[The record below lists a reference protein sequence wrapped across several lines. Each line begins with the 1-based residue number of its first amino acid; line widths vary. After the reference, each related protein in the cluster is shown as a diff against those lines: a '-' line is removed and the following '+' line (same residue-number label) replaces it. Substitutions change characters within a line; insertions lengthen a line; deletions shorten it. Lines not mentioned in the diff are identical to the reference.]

1 MVHFDLSE
9 RQADAVLAMPLRRLT
24 GLEQESL
31 RKEADDL
38 RTERQ
43 RLTLL
48 LENRDQLLD
57 ALIQELRQLKK
68 RFATPRRTRLV
79 EGGDHLLA
87 ERAASQRPNAEL
99 QRRQALDALPG
110 DSRLL
115 IQDDGQVKIVS
126 PQLLGRLHLNDPVP
140 MGDEPSPALI
150 SLPIQPP
157 PRLLAVT
164 VSGRVALVR
173 WEFAGQQQG
182 TLERFL
188 PTALEGDEVVSLLP
202 LPNPEDLAAN
212 ETKSLGLLTSDGRFK
227 RLPLKDIQELSGRAA
242 TVLKLKEG
250 VNLKAA
256 LICQDGADV
265 AVISDIGRILR
276 LQAGETNLPVMGKLA
291 QGPITMRLLPGEQLV
306 TAIAGHAERPTTILL
321 ASQTGRLHWL
331 DLTTIRSCK
340 RGDLGEIGWEMKS
353 ESTPGSDRI
362 AAACLADSLI
372 GVVTST
378 GRHGRLK
385 VNDQDQLML
394 KDNESILR
402 LVPLIG

>member
-1 MVHFDLSE
+1 
-9 RQADAVLAMPLRRLT
+9 
-24 GLEQESL
+24 
-31 RKEADDL
+31 
-38 RTERQ
+38 
-43 RLTLL
+43 
-48 LENRDQLLD
+48 
-57 ALIQELRQLKK
+57 
-68 RFATPRRTRLV
+68 
-79 EGGDHLLA
+79 
-87 ERAASQRPNAEL
+87 
-99 QRRQALDALPG
+99 
-110 DSRLL
+110 
-115 IQDDGQVKIVS
+115 
-126 PQLLGRLHLNDPVP
+126 
-140 MGDEPSPALI
+140 
-150 SLPIQPP
+150 
-157 PRLLAVT
+157 
-164 VSGRVALVR
+164 VR

-202 LPNPEDLAAN
+202 LPKPEDLAAN

-276 LQAGETNLPVMGKLA
+276 LQAGESNLPVMGKLA

-306 TAIAGHAERPTTILL
+306 TAIAGHAERSTTILL

-331 DLTTIRSCK
+331 ELSTIRSCK
-340 RGDLGEIGWEMKS
+340 RGDLGEIGWKLNS
-353 ESTPGSDRI
+353 ESTPGSERI

-378 GRHGRLK
+378 GRHGRLN
-385 VNDQDQLML
+385 VNEQDQLTL

-402 LVPLIG
+402 LVPLIS